1 VHGAWCVVRG
11 TTHYA
16 SRTTHRGEQGFTLAA
31 LIVILTIMMI
41 FVAYTVPRMW
51 STVMQRER
59 EQETIFAMR
68 QYARAIYDFQ
78 DKHKALPTSMDQLT
92 KARQPRFLRGGPK
105 SEIADPLTGEV
116 DWMLIPATALNQGPQ
131 LRNGPAGPAGPGGG
145 SGGTTT
151 NPTTGSQGQQP
162 ATTIPAFPMK
172 DWAGGP
178 FIGVRPNKTG
188 KSMLTVNGADQYDQW
203 NFTYQDIKAEIDA
216 RRAAVALV
224 TP

>member
-1 VHGAWCVVRG
+1 MH
-11 TTHYA
+11 
-16 SRTTHRGEQGFTLAA
+16 RTGEQGFTLAA

-41 FVAYTVPRMW
+41 FVAYTVPRQW
-51 STVMQRER
+51 STVLQRER
-59 EQETIFAMR
+59 EKQTVFAMR

-105 SEIADPLTGEV
+105 SEIIDPLTGEV

-131 LRNGPAGPAGPGGG
+131 VRGGPNPSNPTNPTNPANP
-145 SGGTTT
+145 T

-162 ATTIPAFPMK
+162 SATIPAFPMK

-188 KSMLTVNGADQYDQW
+188 KSMLMLNGVDQYEQW